1 MLRRRRHSKRTTL
14 GIGLLVLVVLVGAL
28 VLPRATAHD
37 VTCARTDRPG
47 GDWPMFSH
55 DLEGS
60 RAQPADHRVLPPVL
74 PLWTFDANRSTHAKN
89 NEITGYPIVSDGCV
103 YVGSS
108 TGNDAAGGHLPG
120 WVFALNADNG
130 DVVWQTQVDGGVY
143 STVAVDSGIVYAFV
157 SRISSPY
164 VVALDQAD
172 GDVLWQT
179 TVDNQIGS
187 DAVSS
192 PIVHDGMLWVGVSGT
207 AAEGDEADRHAFQG
221 SSVLLATDSA
231 HGYQPGDIVKK
242 TYSIPPDVWS
252 QGYAGGAQWGTISID
267 SAAGFGYV
275 GTGNPFNYDA
285 EHPNTNAVLKLD
297 LRWASATFGQFVAGY
312 KGDVEE
318 FFPAASDAPG
328 CEEAEQISG
337 VFAAGVECLN
347 LDLDFGVAPNI
358 YTDKNGRRVVAA
370 GQKSGVMHF
379 IDADTMEALG
389 KTLIGAPSAVG
400 GIVGSAAYDGTNIY
414 GPHTLGGYLF
424 AMNATDHSVKW
435 VSPTGDAV
443 HWGPPVTY
451 ANGVLWTVDLKG
463 FLDAYDPV
471 TGAPLHHLPMAVG
484 SDTRENPTFS
494 WGGVTVARNAVF
506 ASVGV
511 GLTSAGLPSMPNGYV
526 IAFGNVGHVA

>member
-1 MLRRRRHSKRTTL
+1 MQLTRRKL
-14 GIGLLVLVVLVGAL
+14 GIALLATVLAVGAL
-28 VLPRATAHD
+28 ILPRAKALN
-37 VTCARTDRPG
+37 VGCATTNPPG

-60 RAQPADHRVLPPVL
+60 RTQPAEHRVLPPVL
-74 PLWTFDANRSTHAKN
+74 PLWTFDANFWTEQKN
-89 NEITGYPIVSDGCV
+89 NEVTGYPIVSNGCV

-108 TGNDAAGGHLPG
+108 TGNDANGQHNPG
-120 WVFALNADNG
+120 WVFGLNADNG
-130 DVVWQTQVDGGVY
+130 KVNWQKQVDGGVY
-143 STVAVDSGIVYAFV
+143 STVAVDHGVVYAFV
-157 SRISSPY
+157 SKIGAPY
-164 VVALDQAD
+164 VIALDQTN
-172 GDVLWQT
+172 GNELWRT

-192 PIVHDGMLWVGVSGT
+192 PIVYDGMVWVGISGT

-221 SSVLLATDSA
+221 SSVLLATDTA

-242 TYSIPPDVWS
+242 TYSIPPEVWD

-267 SAAGFGYV
+267 STSGFGYV

-285 EHPNTNAVLKLD
+285 EHANTNAVLKLD
-297 LRWASATFGQFVAGY
+297 MRWSSPTFGNIVGSY

-318 FFPAASDAPG
+318 YFPEASNAPG
-328 CEEAEQISG
+328 CDEAEQISG
-337 VFAAGVECLN
+337 VFAAGVECQH

-358 YTDKNGRRVVAA
+358 YTDETGKRVVAA

-379 IDADTMEALG
+379 IDANTMKAIA
-389 KTLIGAPSAVG
+389 KTPIGAPSAVG

-424 AMNATDHSVKW
+424 SMNATDHGVKW
-435 VSPTGDAV
+435 VSPTADAV

-463 FLDAYDPV
+463 FLDAYDPG
-471 TGAPLHHLPMAVG
+471 TGAPLQHIPMAVG
-484 SDTRENPTFS
+484 AKTYENPTFS
-494 WGGVTVARNAVF
+494 WGGVTVARNTVF

-511 GLTSAGLPSMPNGYV
+511 GLTSAGLPSMPNGFV